1 PCTPN
6 SNSALA
12 TRGSAAMANARLKQA
27 RRRASSRSSNAA
39 QSAAHPP
46 AQTLPSSSLAQSTP
60 TPRDEQ
66 ISDAQSEQAALQAA
80 LLERKSVLEDKIQA
94 LTLGKTMHK
103 EAEPGCDPSGRRV
116 ARCHRD
122 YLLQEMEWMAA
133 DFSQER
139 KWRLRNAK
147 MLSQTLVSHLD
158 RQEQRLARQRK
169 SEEIARRRTAARV
182 GRDVK
187 KFWTKIDKIIAF
199 KVKLQADELRQRH
212 MQKHLVQLV
221 EQTEKYATAL
231 AASFQEAEE
240 MKEER
245 ANEEYKTVESENSD
259 ADFELVD
266 EEEDDETTI
275 EAEERRSGPISRRQA
290 ATEIATLQ
298 EEGEMSIEELRARY
312 AAMEERDGAEA
323 GGSSEDGE
331 FELTEEEEDDETT
344 IAAEERRNGPVSRRE
359 AAAEVAEL
367 QEENELSI
375 EELRARYAEALG
387 AEDEASGADQDD
399 VMDVVNDGDVADVD
413 FILTRRDEEDQ
424 ADDETTIAEE
434 ERLEGDVS
442 PSQKAE
448 ELRLLQEE
456 GEMSIEQLRARY
468 AAASGDESSNHED
481 EDSGSDE
488 EHDAANREVERPEAD
503 ETNAEEV
510 AVPAS
515 DAITTPAR
523 KNGYK
528 RPYLLTSRL
537 DLREYQEAGV
547 NWLISMC
554 ERRINGILADEM
566 GLGKT
571 IQTISLLAHLA
582 CAQGL
587 WGPHLIVVPT
597 SCLVNW
603 EMEFKRWCPAF
614 KVLTYFGS
622 AKRRKELRQGWS
634 KQNAFQ
640 VCITSYQLVVQ
651 DAHCFKR
658 KKWYYLILDEAHNI
672 KNWKSLRWQ
681 TLLTFSSQR
690 RLLLTGT
697 PLQNNLLELWALMH
711 FLMPHVFASRKEF
724 SYWFQNPLALM
735 VENGTDPAQSGDNGV
750 EGGKDLVTQLHG
762 IIRPFVLRRLKKDV
776 AKQLPGK
783 FEHVITCQ
791 LSKRQRFLYED
802 FISRSSTRRA
812 MFGRGKGRGANFMSM
827 MNVLMQLRKVCNHPD
842 LFEPRPIAS
851 PLDMPS
857 IHVHVP
863 SRCGYLVDEIVN
875 ERPRVA
881 LWTGHNLPE
890 LELLRS
896 DKFSSKRRRELFF
909 YDVSAPLPDD
919 TIATVPPAYEGKKD
933 IVRRI
938 MKLAARRREYWEQT
952 RASVSKLQKIHV
964 GLYLDEPV
972 YGDAL
977 IRACTMPTFISP
989 AMEVHMHHA
998 RPFLDDREPTQ
1009 ALQAMV
1015 RDPEERLES
1024 LQALVNK
1031 SVCYVPKAR
1040 ARPARV
1046 IYGGG
1051 GFVYDNNFVLSRKA
1065 QAEEFEMKH
1074 AHPVANRILTPY
1086 YNSFKRTQLFFPD
1099 KALVQFDCGK
1109 LQQLAVLLRTLKRGG
1124 HRCLIFTQMSSML
1137 NILEVFLNLHGHT
1150 YFRLDG
1156 ATKVDKRQ
1164 MLMER
1169 FNRDEKIFCFIL
1181 STRSG
1186 GLGINLTGADAVIFY
1201 DSDWNPA
1208 MDAQAQDRAHRIGQ
1222 TRDVHIYRLVS
1233 EHTVEENILR
1243 KAQQKRHLD
1252 FLVMSEGQFTTDFF
1266 SKASLRELMIGTG
1279 EEPEDIESESEDEGS
1294 DEDMDDNEVSL
1305 DTVENA
1311 MAQLED
1317 EEDVVAMKGAR
1328 AEYLQELNEFD
1339 DDAARVPQSGDTA
1352 SKPSTPSSVV
1362 SGSTA
1367 ASEKGDD
1374 DDEFGHDD
1382 AAEDDAAEETGIG
1395 RGRRGS
1401 RRDLATPDGSEHESM
1416 DEEDKK
1422 TVKSR
1427 KRQRRSSN
1435 DRRKTPKRPKL
1446 SAPQDLNGKNV
1457 DKVREKARDAAEEQ
1471 KLQAWKASVQSLQ
1484 GFEDS
1489 LNPVDRYALH
1499 FREDVDPLYAYT
1511 PAQQAAALAGVELNP
1526 TAPALLEDIEQ
1537 TEAEKREE
1545 EARLIAEGELVV
1557 GQIED
1562 NEETNSE
1569 QIAER
1574 YTELYRRERAHVLFE
1589 SRKRLLTGAAWSL
1602 MKCANTGQP
1611 FYFNADTREAT
1622 WECPPVWIANEQLK
1636 SAQKRGYEGLPP
1648 PALHRVMSMLSP
1660 YPERHR
1666 AQMVCR
1672 SWHTAAQH
1680 QSLYVKVSASDFE
1693 SGSPV
1698 SLAKVLAKVAPGDT
1712 VLFGAGVYQLD
1723 ETLEISKS
1731 LRLLAAPDSHV
1742 ELQMHSCR
1750 AQLRWS
1756 ARGGV
1761 ICGFHFT
1768 RTSSTPDAA
1777 AREIKPSSD
1786 VKEGT
1791 PVVKE
1796 SRRALR
1802 KQNKK
1807 LANWQHLLSVVG
1819 DGQLRV
1825 EYCEFDGNGLGN
1837 ACVCVWGRAEK
1848 KKKKKKKR
1856 GGGSRSSSAPTS
1868 KPGTPLVGPSPV
1880 STPAATPRASAPA
1893 TPVVSTKLVATPS
1906 VSAATPTTTTQ
1917 VSTPVAA
1924 VNTTQ
1929 RVAPST
1935 PKAPVPVV
1943 TATPAA
1949 QIAKSTSATP
1959 VSTVLHSTTPSTPV
1973 STITRIVA
1981 PPVSRPVSIAPRA
1994 TTPMST
2000 SGGTSTPRVTTPSTA
2015 TPRPTK
2021 STIPAADTL
2030 LVLQN
2035 CRIRGAGSSGVLLV
2049 RGSLVMTLNT
2059 VEGNAHSGV
2068 TVLGGQALMRRNKIQ
2083 RNARFGLRLLYHAG
2097 NVIVEDNVVFGNAC
2111 GNLDVDNSGRRF
2123 VVRLND
2129 MDKGKKTTEKLPHSH
2144 GKLRLKTYRVLEKEV
2159 PRPVPVPSVT
2169 SATSEYWKRQLT
2181 GTGTVT
2187 PPALAASTTATPARP
2202 VISANNMMAARIP
2215 MGFMRPVMFPQG
2227 SNALHVSHLPMA
2239 FASLGA
2245 KPTIPSVTLN
2255 RSTTSAQLPTTV
2267 ANLQRTVSAPGAAAR
2282 PVTIPGTTSVTTTT
2296 TSTVATPSGMSVPKY
2311 QRKRRP
2317 NTQQIVVG
2325 GREIVLRDTCE
2336 KPTEKVVKPRRPK
2349 NPQTPVPTSTTQQMT
2364 SPSALQLKFAPGSTA
2379 AAVAAA
2385 MSAMMSNTAKLQ
2397 AAAKTQVHTG
2407 TPVVSTGA
2415 TKPATPSTTMS
2426 TVDVKPVTPKPVVTI
2441 TAPLQ
2446 AVSTPSAVTQTKAT
2460 ASVAPAAQTA
2470 VVSTVSSKTG
2480 TPQPTV
2486 AAAPA
2491 VKVGNM
2497 STVTSKATVPDSS
2510 TVPAN
2515 ESAKPGEKRKLE
2527 AAIETTEKSSGAG
2540 DDQPEKKVS
2549 KL

>member
-1 PCTPN
+1 
-6 SNSALA
+6 
-12 TRGSAAMANARLKQA
+12 MANARLKQA
-27 RRRASSRSSNAA
+27 RRRAPSRSSQAA
-39 QSAAHPP
+39 QSVPHPSGQT
-46 AQTLPSSSLAQSTP
+46 QTLVTSSSDASVAQDEPISNTQTEREALEAALAQ
-60 TPRDEQ
+60 RKH
-66 ISDAQSEQAALQAA
+66 ALESQ
-80 LLERKSVLEDKIQA
+80 IQA
-94 LTLGKTMHK
+94 LTLGKPLHK
-103 EAEPGCDPSGRRV
+103 DPEPGCDASSRRL

-122 YLLQEMEWMAA
+122 FLLQEMEWMAA

-158 RQEQRLARQRK
+158 RQEQRLARRKK
-169 SEEIARRRTAARV
+169 SEEVQRRRTAARV

-187 KFWTKIDKIIAF
+187 KFWFKIDKIIAF

-212 MQKHLVQLV
+212 MQKHLKQLV
-221 EQTEKYATAL
+221 AQTEKYSTAL
-231 AASFQEAEE
+231 AKSFQESQNLKKEDEE
-240 MKEER
+240 QGDEDQE
-245 ANEEYKTVESENSD
+245 D
-259 ADFELVD
+259 GDFEMVE

-275 EAEERRSGPISRRQA
+275 EEEETRAGPISRRQA
-290 ATEIATLQ
+290 AAEVTALQ

-312 AAMEERDGAEA
+312 AAMENGADPGDEVENA
-323 GGSSEDGE
+323 AENSSSEDGD

-344 IAAEERRNGPVSRRE
+344 IAAEERRSGPVSRRQ
-359 AAAEVAEL
+359 AAAEVATL

-375 EELRARYAEALG
+375 EELRARYADALETDG
-387 AEDEASGADQDD
+387 DEVPEADQEGDMEEGSDADD
-399 VMDVVNDGDVADVD
+399 D
-413 FILTRRDEEDQ
+413 FVPTRREEAEQ
-424 ADDETTIAEE
+424 EDDETTIEEE
-434 ERLEGDVS
+434 ERLEGDAS
-442 PSQKAE
+442 PTQKAE
-448 ELRLLQEE
+448 ELRLLEEE
-456 GEMSIEQLRARY
+456 GQMSVEQLRARY
-468 AAASGDESSNHED
+468 AAAS
-481 EDSGSDE
+481 DE
-488 EHDAANREVERPEAD
+488 EQSSVYENLSIRSDGESDAV
-503 ETNAEEV
+503 ETNRDQGRHGDDEAKEEV
-510 AVPAS
+510 PGIPTS
-515 DAITTPAR
+515 DSTAADSLSAR
-523 KNGYK
+523 RSGYK

-735 VENGTDPAQSGDNGV
+735 VENGSDPTQSGDNGV

-842 LFEPRPIAS
+842 LFEPRPIES
-851 PLDMPS
+851 PLDMSS
-857 IHVHVP
+857 IQVHVP
-863 SRCGYLVDEIVN
+863 SRCGYLVDELVN

-881 LWTGHNLPE
+881 LWSGTNLPG
-890 LELLRS
+890 LELSRS
-896 DKFSSKRRRELFF
+896 EKSSSMRRRELFF

-919 TIATVPPAYEGKKD
+919 TVATVPPAYEEKKD
-933 IVRRI
+933 LVRRI
-938 MKLAARRREYWEQT
+938 MILATKRREYWEQK
-952 RASVSKLQKIHV
+952 RSSISQLQKIHV
-964 GLYLDEPV
+964 GLCLDEPV
-972 YGDAL
+972 FGDAL
-977 IRACTMPTFISP
+977 IRACTMPTFISS
-989 AMEVHMHHA
+989 AMQVHMHRI
-998 RPFLDDREPTQ
+998 RPFIGDRVPTQ

-1015 RDPEERLES
+1015 RDPEERVAS
-1024 LQALVNK
+1024 LQPVVNK
-1031 SVCYVPKAR
+1031 AVCYVPKAR
-1040 ARPARV
+1040 ASPARV

-1051 GFVYDNNFVLSRKA
+1051 GFVYDDNFVLSRKA
-1065 QAEEFEMKH
+1065 EAENLESNC
-1074 AHPVANRILTPY
+1074 AQPVASQILTPFH
-1086 YNSFKRTQLFFPD
+1086 NSFKRTQLFFPD

-1169 FNRDEKIFCFIL
+1169 FNRDEKVFCFIL

-1266 SKASLRELMIGTG
+1266 SKASLRELMMGSTG
-1279 EEPEDIESESEDEGS
+1279 EEPDDIESEFDLEDVDT
-1294 DEDMDDNEVSL
+1294 DEDMDDDNELSL

-1311 MAQLED
+1311 MAQVED

-1328 AEYLQELNEFD
+1328 AEYLQEQNEFD
-1339 DDAARVPQSGDTA
+1339 EDAGGGSNVASPRTQARVVQSGGDMT
-1352 SKPSTPSSVV
+1352 SSRPSTPSSVV
-1362 SGSTA
+1362 STA
-1367 ASEKGDD
+1367 ASERDHD
-1374 DDEFGHDD
+1374 EDDEFGDD
-1382 AAEDDAAEETGIG
+1382 DTIEEDIGEEVSDRST
-1395 RGRRGS
+1395 RRGS
-1401 RRDLATPDGSEHESM
+1401 RHELVKPDGSDDESM
-1416 DEEDKK
+1416 DDGDPKSAK
-1422 TVKSR
+1422 PSR
-1427 KRQRRSSN
+1427 KRLRRSSK
-1435 DRRKTPKRPKL
+1435 DQRETAKRVKRL
-1446 SAPQDLNGKNV
+1446 ESHDHTGKHG
-1457 DKVREKARDAAEEQ
+1457 DKVRERARDAAEEQ

-1499 FREDVDPLYAYT
+1499 FREDVDPLFAYT
-1511 PAQQAAALAGVELNP
+1511 PAQQAEALAGVDSNP
-1526 TAPALLEDIEQ
+1526 DALTLLADIEQ
-1537 TEAEKREE
+1537 TETEKREE

-1557 GQIED
+1557 GQMDD
-1562 NEETNSE
+1562 NNDADPE
-1569 QIAER
+1569 QMTAH

-1589 SRKRLLTGAAWSL
+1589 RRKRLLTGAAWSR
-1602 MKCANTGQP
+1602 MKCVNTGHP
-1611 FYFNADTREAT
+1611 FYFNVDTREAT

-1636 SAQKRGYEGLPP
+1636 SAQERGYEGLPP
-1648 PALHRVMSMLSP
+1648 SALQRVMSMLVP
-1660 YPERHR
+1660 FPERYR

-1680 QSLYVKVSASDFE
+1680 PSLFVKVSASDFDP
-1693 SGSPV
+1693 GSPS

-1723 ETLEISKS
+1723 ETLEISNS
-1731 LRLLAAPDSHV
+1731 LRLLAAPDSRV

-1750 AQLRWS
+1750 AHLRWS

-1761 ICGFHFT
+1761 ICGFHFS
-1768 RTSSTPDAA
+1768 RTSSSRDAA
-1777 AREIKPSSD
+1777 AREINLSSD
-1786 VKEGT
+1786 VKE
-1791 PVVKE
+1791 PMAIVKQ

-1802 KQNKK
+1802 KQDKK

-1825 EYCEFDGNGLGN
+1825 EYCEFDGNGRGN
-1837 ACVCVWGRAEK
+1837 ACVCVWGRGEK
-1848 KKKKKKKR
+1848 KKKRKKKR
-1856 GGGSRSSSAPTS
+1856 ARGSSSSLSSMS
-1868 KPGTPLVGPSPV
+1868 KPTTPLVGVSAA
-1880 STPAATPRASAPA
+1880 STPTAATPR
-1893 TPVVSTKLVATPS
+1893 
-1906 VSAATPTTTTQ
+1906 VSAAPVSASAAVKANPVSTGPTTATASATT
-1917 VSTPVAA
+1917 VA
-1924 VNTTQ
+1924 VT
-1929 RVAPST
+1929 
-1935 PKAPVPVV
+1935 KPVV
-1943 TATPAA
+1943 TVSTSGSAQASPAA
-1949 QIAKSTSATP
+1949 RGITPTVSA
-1959 VSTVLHSTTPSTPV
+1959 PV
-1973 STITRIVA
+1973 STITRISAPGVSATIVPKTQTPISTSVA
-1981 PPVSRPVSIAPRA
+1981 STTPQGFPSGTARPRIA
-1994 TTPMST
+1994 TTP
-2000 SGGTSTPRVTTPSTA
+2000 VA
-2015 TPRPTK
+2015 TPTAA
-2021 STIPAADTL
+2021 TIPAADTL

-2035 CRIRGAGSSGVLLV
+2035 CRIRGAGTSGVLLV
-2049 RGSLVMTLNT
+2049 RGSLVMSLNT

-2068 TVLGGQALMRRNKIQ
+2068 TVLGGQAILRRNKIQ
-2083 RNARFGLRLLYHAG
+2083 RNARFGMRLLYHAG
-2097 NVIVEDNVVFGNAC
+2097 NVIVEDNVVSGNSC

-2123 VVRLND
+2123 VVRLNE
-2129 MDKGKKTTEKLPHSH
+2129 MDKGKKLSERLPHSH
-2144 GKLRLKTYRVLEKEV
+2144 GKLRLKTYRIVEKEV
-2159 PRPVPVPSVT
+2159 FRPVINSTTTPT
-2169 SATSEYWKRQLT
+2169 SAMNEYWKRQLT
-2181 GTGTVT
+2181 GAG
-2187 PPALAASTTATPARP
+2187 TTASATTTTTAAVSTSARP
-2202 VISANNMMAARIP
+2202 VMTSNGIMAAGIP
-2215 MGFMRPVMFPQG
+2215 IGFMRPVVFPQG
-2227 SNALHVSHLPMA
+2227 SNPLHVSRLPMT
-2239 FASLGA
+2239 FTPLGSKA
-2245 KPTIPSVTLN
+2245 TIPSMTLN
-2255 RSTTSAQLPTTV
+2255 RSTTSAQLPGTT
-2267 ANLQRTVSAPGAAAR
+2267 LQRTVSVPAPAR
-2282 PVTIPGTTSVTTTT
+2282 PVTLPGTTRPTIPGTYVTS
-2296 TSTVATPSGMSVPKY
+2296 STVVTTPSGALAFEPPKKR
-2311 QRKRRP
+2311 RKRRP
-2317 NTQQIVVG
+2317 KTQQVIVG
-2325 GREIVLRDTCE
+2325 GREIILRDTCE

-2349 NPQTPVPTSTTQQMT
+2349 DPQTPTVLQQMT

-2385 MSAMMSNTAKLQ
+2385 MSAMMANTAKLQ
-2397 AAAKTQVHTG
+2397 AAASSAQLQASSSSTVAAKISVAKTGVPVAFTG
-2407 TPVVSTGA
+2407 SLTPVAMAAKPVAGA
-2415 TKPATPSTTMS
+2415 T
-2426 TVDVKPVTPKPVVTI
+2426 
-2441 TAPLQ
+2441 L
-2446 AVSTPSAVTQTKAT
+2446 
-2460 ASVAPAAQTA
+2460 VAG
-2470 VVSTVSSKTG
+2470 TVSSKPTTSPVEAKYTG
-2480 TPQPTV
+2480 SV
-2486 AAAPA
+2486 AASTAGGGLASGTVVKPVQTMATVTTGAVSPVTTTTVNPVVAKPARPIPA
-2491 VKVGNM
+2491 VQTET
-2497 STVTSKATVPDSS
+2497 TVKLVAASPTGAELTKTSAQ
-2510 TVPAN
+2510 
-2515 ESAKPGEKRKLE
+2515 PGEKRKL
-2527 AAIETTEKSSGAG
+2527 
-2540 DDQPEKKVS
+2540 D
-2549 KL
+2549 

>member
-1 PCTPN
+1 
-6 SNSALA
+6 
-12 TRGSAAMANARLKQA
+12 MANARLKQA
-27 RRRASSRSSNAA
+27 RRRSSSRSSQAA
-39 QSAAHPP
+39 QSVPNSP
-46 AQTLPSSSLAQSTP
+46 AQTQTPATSSSDASVAQNKP
-60 TPRDEQ
+60 
-66 ISDAQSEQAALQAA
+66 ISNAQSEREALEAALTQRKHA
-80 LLERKSVLEDKIQA
+80 LEREIQA
-94 LTLGKTMHK
+94 LTLGKPLHK
-103 EAEPGCDPSGRRV
+103 DTEPGCDASGRRL

-122 YLLQEMEWMAA
+122 FLLQEMEWMAA

-158 RQEQRLARQRK
+158 RQEQRLARKKK
-169 SEEIARRRTAARV
+169 SEEVQRRRTAARV

-187 KFWTKIDKIIAF
+187 KFWFKIDKIIAF

-212 MQKHLVQLV
+212 MQKHLKQLV
-221 EQTEKYATAL
+221 EQTEKYSTAL
-231 AASFQEAEE
+231 AKSFQEAQEVK
-240 MKEER
+240 KEEEGQ
-245 ANEEYKTVESENSD
+245 EEDQEDE
-259 ADFELVD
+259 DFEML
-266 EEEDDETTI
+266 EEEQDDETTI
-275 EAEERRSGPISRRQA
+275 EEEERRAGPVSRRQA
-290 ATEIATLQ
+290 AAEVTALQ

-312 AAMEERDGAEA
+312 AAMENDADDGDVVENAVESS
-323 GGSSEDGE
+323 SSEDGD

-344 IAAEERRNGPVSRRE
+344 IAAEERRSGPVSRRQ
-359 AAAEVAEL
+359 AAAEVATL

-387 AEDEASGADQDD
+387 TDGDEVPEADQDD
-399 VMDVVNDGDVADVD
+399 VIEGSGADDDTEDGDFVP
-413 FILTRRDEEDQ
+413 TRREEAEQ
-424 ADDETTIAEE
+424 EDDETTIEEE
-434 ERLEGDVS
+434 ERLEGDLS
-442 PSQKAE
+442 PTQKAE
-448 ELRLLQEE
+448 ELRLLEEE
-456 GEMSIEQLRARY
+456 GQMSVEQLCARY
-468 AAASGDESSNHED
+468 AEAA
-481 EDSGSDE
+481 SDE
-488 EHDAANREVERPEAD
+488 EQSSDHEDLNIRSDGERDAVEIHREQDRHDDD
-503 ETNAEEV
+503 ETKEEV
-510 AVPAS
+510 ASTLTS
-515 DAITTPAR
+515 DATSTDHLSAR
-523 KNGYK
+523 RGGYK

-735 VENGTDPAQSGDNGV
+735 VENGSDPTQSGDNGV

-783 FEHVITCQ
+783 FEHVISCQ

-842 LFEPRPIAS
+842 LFEPRPIES
-851 PLDMPS
+851 PLDMAS
-857 IHVHVP
+857 IQVPMP
-863 SRCGYLVDEIVN
+863 SRCGYLVDELVN

-881 LWTGHNLPE
+881 LWSGTNLPG

-896 DKFSSKRRRELFF
+896 EKFSSKRRRELFF

-919 TIATVPPAYEGKKD
+919 TIATVPPAYEEKKD

-938 MKLAARRREYWEQT
+938 IILAAKRREYWEQK
-952 RASVSKLQKIHV
+952 RSSVSQLQKIHI

-972 YGDAL
+972 FGDAL
-977 IRACTMPTFISP
+977 IQACTMPTLISS
-989 AMEVHMHHA
+989 AMQVHAHRA
-998 RPFLDDREPTQ
+998 RPIIGAREPTH

-1015 RDPEERLES
+1015 RGPEERVAS
-1024 LQALVNK
+1024 LQAVVNK
-1031 SVCYVPKAR
+1031 AVCYVPKAR
-1040 ARPARV
+1040 ANPARV

-1051 GFVYDNNFVLSRKA
+1051 GFAYDDNFVLSRKA
-1065 QAEEFEMKH
+1065 QAEDLESSV
-1074 AHPVANRILTPY
+1074 AQPVASQILAPY
-1086 YNSFKRTQLFFPD
+1086 HNSFKRTQLFFPD

-1169 FNRDEKIFCFIL
+1169 FNRDEKVFCFIL

-1266 SKASLRELMIGTG
+1266 SKASLRELMMGSTG
-1279 EEPEDIESESEDEGS
+1279 EEPENIESESDLEDVDT
-1294 DEDMDDNEVSL
+1294 DEDMDDDNEVSL
-1305 DTVENA
+1305 DAVENA
-1311 MAQLED
+1311 MAQVED

-1328 AEYLQELNEFD
+1328 AEYLQEQNEFD
-1339 DDAARVPQSGDTA
+1339 EDAGGRSSVASPRTPAKVVHSGGDA
-1352 SKPSTPSSVV
+1352 KSSRPSTPSSVV
-1362 SGSTA
+1362 STA
-1367 ASEKGDD
+1367 ASERGNDE
-1374 DDEFGHDD
+1374 DDEFGDD
-1382 AAEDDAAEETGIG
+1382 DTVEEDVGEEMNDRSI
-1395 RGRRGS
+1395 RRES
-1401 RRDLATPDGSEHESM
+1401 RHELVKQDGSDDDSI
-1416 DEEDKK
+1416 DGGDPKSAK
-1422 TVKSR
+1422 PSR
-1427 KRQRRSSN
+1427 KRQRRSSK
-1435 DRRKTPKRPKL
+1435 DQRRTAKRVKRL
-1446 SAPQDLNGKNV
+1446 ESHDDNGKQG
-1457 DKVREKARDAAEEQ
+1457 DKVRERARDAAEEQ

-1511 PAQQAAALAGVELNP
+1511 PAQQAEALAGVDSNP
-1526 TAPALLEDIEQ
+1526 DALTLLEDIEQ
-1537 TEAEKREE
+1537 TETEKREE
-1545 EARLIAEGELVV
+1545 EVRLIAEGELVV
-1557 GQIED
+1557 GQMED
-1562 NEETNSE
+1562 TEDGDPE
-1569 QIAER
+1569 QMTVH

-1589 SRKRLLTGAAWSL
+1589 RRKRLLTGAAWSRL
-1602 MKCANTGQP
+1602 KCVNTGHP

-1622 WECPPVWIANEQLK
+1622 WECPPVWAANEQLK
-1636 SAQKRGYEGLPP
+1636 SAQERGYEGLPP
-1648 PALHRVMSMLSP
+1648 AVLQRVMSLLVA
-1660 YPERHR
+1660 YPGRYR

-1680 QSLYVKVSASDFE
+1680 PSLFVKVCASDFDP
-1693 SGSPV
+1693 GSPAT
-1698 SLAKVLAKVAPGDT
+1698 LAKVLAKVSPGDT

-1731 LRLLAAPDSHV
+1731 LKLLAAPDSRV

-1761 ICGFHFT
+1761 ICGFHFS
-1768 RTSSTPDAA
+1768 RASSAPDAA
-1777 AREIKPSSD
+1777 AREIKLSSD
-1786 VKEGT
+1786 VKE
-1791 PVVKE
+1791 PVTIVKQ
-1796 SRRALR
+1796 SRKSLR
-1802 KQNKK
+1802 KQDKK
-1807 LANWQHLLSVVG
+1807 LANWQHLLSIVG
-1819 DGQLRV
+1819 DGQVRV
-1825 EYCEFDGNGLGN
+1825 EYCEFDGNGRGN

-1848 KKKKKKKR
+1848 RKKR
-1856 GGGSRSSSAPTS
+1856 KRKRAHGSSSSLPSTS
-1868 KPGTPLVGPSPV
+1868 KPATPLTGVSAA
-1880 STPAATPRASAPA
+1880 STPTATPRVSASASVKIEAVSAGPATVLAVPPAAAATAPA
-1893 TPVVSTKLVATPS
+1893 TTAA
-1906 VSAATPTTTTQ
+1906 AAT
-1917 VSTPVAA
+1917 
-1924 VNTTQ
+1924 
-1929 RVAPST
+1929 
-1935 PKAPVPVV
+1935 KPVV
-1943 TATPAA
+1943 TVAASAMRPTASMPA
-1949 QIAKSTSATP
+1949 
-1959 VSTVLHSTTPSTPV
+1959 
-1973 STITRIVA
+1973 STITRISAPAVSMPIVSRTQTSISSSIPSTPQGTRIVTTSVA
-1981 PPVSRPVSIAPRA
+1981 PP
-1994 TTPMST
+1994 
-2000 SGGTSTPRVTTPSTA
+2000 TA
-2015 TPRPTK
+2015 TITK
-2021 STIPAADTL
+2021 PAADTL

-2035 CRIRGAGSSGVLLV
+2035 CRIRGAGTSGVLLV
-2049 RGSLVMTLNT
+2049 RGSLVMSLNT

-2068 TVLGGQALMRRNKIQ
+2068 TVLGGQAILRRNKIQ
-2083 RNARFGLRLLYHAG
+2083 RNGRFGMRLLYHAG
-2097 NVIVEDNVVFGNAC
+2097 NVIVEDNVVSGNSC

-2129 MDKGKKTTEKLPHSH
+2129 MDKRKKLSEKLPHSH
-2144 GKLRLKTYRVLEKEV
+2144 GKLRLKTYRIVEKEV
-2159 PRPVPVPSVT
+2159 PRPVVSATTTPT
-2169 SATSEYWKRQLT
+2169 SAMNEYWKRQLT
-2181 GTGTVT
+2181 GGS
-2187 PPALAASTTATPARP
+2187 AAAATTTATAAAARP
-2202 VISANNMMAARIP
+2202 VVTTAAGIP
-2215 MGFMRPVMFPQG
+2215 FGFMRPVVFPQG
-2227 SNALHVSHLPMA
+2227 SNPLSRLPMA
-2239 FASLGA
+2239 FAPLGSKA
-2245 KPTIPSVTLN
+2245 TIPSMTLN
-2255 RSTTSAQLPTTV
+2255 RTTSAQLPGAQAT
-2267 ANLQRTVSAPGAAAR
+2267 LQRTVSVPTPAR
-2282 PVTIPGTTSVTTTT
+2282 PVTLPGTTRPTIPGTYVTGTTSVTT
-2296 TSTVATPSGMSVPKY
+2296 PSASSALEPLK
-2311 QRKRRP
+2311 QRRKRRP
-2317 NTQQIVVG
+2317 KTQQVIVG

-2336 KPTEKVVKPRRPK
+2336 KPIEKVVKPRRPK
-2349 NPQTPVPTSTTQQMT
+2349 DPQTPTVLQQLT

-2385 MSAMMSNTAKLQ
+2385 MSAMMANTAKLQ
-2397 AAAKTQVHTG
+2397 AAASSAAQVQASSS
-2407 TPVVSTGA
+2407 TPVAAKVSAPKPGVPVPFAGTTSVGLAAKQVAVATLATNTVASKPVSVGTSTAAGGLTPRIGA
-2415 TKPATPSTTMS
+2415 VATPVAAKLTKTPPAT
-2426 TVDVKPVTPKPVVTI
+2426 
-2441 TAPLQ
+2441 
-2446 AVSTPSAVTQTKAT
+2446 QTSSLVAT
-2460 ASVAPAAQTA
+2460 ATRSEPTKTSAQ
-2470 VVSTVSSKTG
+2470 
-2480 TPQPTV
+2480 
-2486 AAAPA
+2486 
-2491 VKVGNM
+2491 
-2497 STVTSKATVPDSS
+2497 
-2510 TVPAN
+2510 
-2515 ESAKPGEKRKLE
+2515 PGEKRKL
-2527 AAIETTEKSSGAG
+2527 
-2540 DDQPEKKVS
+2540 QN
-2549 KL
+2549 